1 MSAGESAGPPF
12 PLGARSWAVVPAP
25 LAAGDGGASPPESRA
40 PQPGQKRRSAGFSLP
55 QLGHGTSVASALP
68 QLPQKF
74 ASSGLAWPQSR
85 HLMTSSLPGG
95 GGGLYGIG
103 HSAPPGAVD
112 GRGPIGLLGE
122 GSSAV
127 PKTRVHFI
135 RL

>member
-1 MSAGESAGPPF
+1 MSAGESSVPPL
-12 PLGARSWAVVPAP
+12 PLALGSRAVAPPP
-25 LAAGDGGASPPESRA
+25 LAAGGGGSSPASGG

-127 PKTRVHFI
+127 SKTRV
-135 RL
+135 